1 MKTNNE
7 LTIYGL
13 NESIA
18 YCEAIGLAKCLE
30 AYAENFAGQY
40 IFEVGFNPNSG
51 LTYIALEF
59 ESITICS
66 MLGRAVQYMVT
77 DFDNGEEFFF
87 DTKQEAYKFL
97 SNLHAKQNEND

>member
-13 NESIA
+13 NESITQNK
-18 YCEAIGLAKCLE
+18 AIGLAKCFE
-30 AYAENFAGQY
+30 AYAENFADQY

-51 LTYIALEF
+51 LVYIALEF
-59 ESITICS
+59 ESIQICS
-66 MLGRAVQYMVT
+66 KLGRAVQYLVT

-87 DTKQEAYKFL
+87 DTKEEADEYL
-97 SNLHAKQNEND
+97 LTLNV